1 MSRYHRLLW
10 TIPLAALTAGFIG
23 CGGSAK
29 LPAPAARLP
38 GKWHGEMIV
47 YEETQ
52 QKLPAE
58 QVAALSQMQYDFE
71 FRPDGSMALSG
82 VNSGKAF
89 TSEGHWQP
97 VKQEGDTLTITSTEQ
112 SGAKK
117 DVQIEF
123 DGKDTFYIPVT
134 APPTPGGQ
142 MAELGAMRF
151 TRFR

>member
-1 MSRYHRLLW
+1 
-10 TIPLAALTAGFIG
+10 
-23 CGGSAK
+23 
-29 LPAPAARLP
+29 
-38 GKWHGEMIV
+38 
-47 YEETQ
+47 
-52 QKLPAE
+52 
-58 QVAALSQMQYDFE
+58 
-71 FRPDGSMALSG
+71 
-82 VNSGKAF
+82 
-89 TSEGHWQP
+89 

-134 APPTPGGQ
+134 APPTPGGR

>member
-1 MSRYHRLLW
+1 MSRACRIFW
-10 TIPLAALTAGFIG
+10 TVSIMALAAGVIG
-23 CGGSAK
+23 CGGSTK
-29 LPAPAARLP
+29 LPAPAERLP
-38 GKWHGEMIV
+38 GKWHGEMII
-47 YEETQ
+47 YEESQ

-71 FRPDGSMALSG
+71 FRPDGTMALSG
-82 VNSGKAF
+82 VNAGKAF

-97 VKQEGDTLTITSTEQ
+97 VKQDGDTLTITSTEQ
-112 SGAKK
+112 SGSKK

-134 APPTPGGQ
+134 APPTPGAQ